1 MLHNS
6 VFRRKGGATQHAG
19 RLPTTG
25 NSAAPGGYMTQS
37 EELQSIGLCRAP
49 CIKRRFDFD
58 RKKGGSDRGGRLP
71 MQAFRI
77 GLSTLCSLC
86 EHPEPPESCFLRR
99 SDLIGWTSGQLCLM
113 LVLHVSH
120 LPDSGVA
127 SRHRD
132 ALAEGGALQ
141 MNALRQFQTATN
153 SSSLC
158 STPLHEPWA
167 LV

>member
-1 MLHNS
+1 
-6 VFRRKGGATQHAG
+6 
-19 RLPTTG
+19 
-25 NSAAPGGYMTQS
+25 
-37 EELQSIGLCRAP
+37 
-49 CIKRRFDFD
+49 
-58 RKKGGSDRGGRLP
+58 

-77 GLSTLCSLC
+77 GLSILCSLC

-132 ALAEGGALQ
+132 ARAEGGALQ
-141 MNALRQFQTATN
+141 MNASRQFQTATN

-158 STPLHEPWA
+158 STLLHEPWA